1 MPEHEFDLF
10 VIGAGSGGIASARRA
25 AEYGAK
31 VGIAEYTRLGGTC
44 VNVGCVPK
52 KVMWNTATMA
62 EHIEDAKD
70 YGFSTG
76 SVSFDWKTIKEKRDA
91 YIKRLNGIYET
102 NLGKSDVTLFRGNA
116 KFTDV
121 NTIQVNDDII
131 RAKHVIIASGGQP
144 RMPKIPGAEHA
155 ISSDGFFELETLP
168 ARSVIVGAGYIA
180 VELAGILNALGSKT
194 SLVIRHKNFLRT
206 FDEDLQTC
214 LMEETE
220 AAGVNVVRE
229 NNAKEIIKNDDGSF
243 TFVTKEG
250 TSIDCD
256 IVLFAIGR
264 TPNTDL
270 NLEAAKVELDSHG
283 FIRADKFQNTS
294 QENTYALGDVCGKAL
309 LTPVAIAAGRR
320 LAARLFL
327 GMKDSHLD
335 YDMIPT
341 VVFSHPPLG
350 TIGLTEAE
358 AKEKFG
364 AEYIKTYTSKFT
376 PMYHS
381 MTERKPKTFMK
392 LVCLTTEDERVVG
405 LHCMGLGCDEMIQG
419 FGVAMKMGATKKDFD
434 NCVAIHPTS
443 SEEFVTMR

>member
-1 MPEHEFDLF
+1 M
-10 VIGAGSGGIASARRA
+10 GASARRA

-155 ISSDGFFELETLP
+155 ISSDGFFELESLP
-168 ARSVIVGAGYIA
+168 KRTVVVGAGYIA
-180 VELAGILNALGSKT
+180 VELAGILNALGSDT

-206 FDEDLQTC
+206 FDEDLQEC
-214 LMEETE
+214 LMVETE
-220 AAGVNVVRE
+220 DAGVKVV
-229 NNAKEIIKNDDGSF
+229 KERNSKSVSKKDDG
-243 TFVTKEG
+243 T
-250 TSIDCD
+250 
-256 IVLFAIGR
+256 
-264 TPNTDL
+264 
-270 NLEAAKVELDSHG
+270 
-283 FIRADKFQNTS
+283 
-294 QENTYALGDVCGKAL
+294 
-309 LTPVAIAAGRR
+309 
-320 LAARLFL
+320 
-327 GMKDSHLD
+327 
-335 YDMIPT
+335 
-341 VVFSHPPLG
+341 
-350 TIGLTEAE
+350 
-358 AKEKFG
+358 
-364 AEYIKTYTSKFT
+364 
-376 PMYHS
+376 
-381 MTERKPKTFMK
+381 
-392 LVCLTTEDERVVG
+392 LVYET
-405 LHCMGLGCDEMIQG
+405 
-419 FGVAMKMGATKKDFD
+419 
-434 NCVAIHPTS
+434 
-443 SEEFVTMR
+443 